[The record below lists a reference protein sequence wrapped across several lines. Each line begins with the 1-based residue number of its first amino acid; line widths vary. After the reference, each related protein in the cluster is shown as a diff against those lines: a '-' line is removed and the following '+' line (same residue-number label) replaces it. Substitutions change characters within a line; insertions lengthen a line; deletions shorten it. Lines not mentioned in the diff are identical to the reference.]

1 MGNLLAV
8 TVGPGNWPLTTNM
21 LLLVPSGASVAS
33 LTVNAYFTVTPVFAV
48 SRVSISINLQIN
60 DQKS

>member
-1 MGNLLAV
+1 MGSLLAV
-8 TVGPGNWPLTTNM
+8 SVGPGNWPLTTNM

-48 SRVSISINLQIN
+48 SRVPISIILRRYYQR
-60 DQKS
+60 S